1 MKTGKTHFTL
11 IELLVVIA
19 IIAILAA
26 MLLPALNKARD
37 KAQAAS
43 CISNLKQIAQA
54 RQAYTSDYNDY
65 ILPSTVSAASPAV
78 MHWFQVFYNHNYL
91 KSMCSRTSKKNG
103 AVGPAVPL
111 CPGSVKLQ
119 SSWDTKLSV
128 NGYPSAGIYQ
138 LWKSNGD
145 NNNTLG
151 GYGRAQNEFGYI
163 NNNGWQT
170 QGIKITSCTRPSIK
184 VDFMDSLYTAFNYTW
199 WVMAR
204 LTVQFPGA
212 FTGRITP
219 STPCVWMVMPKSF
232 TATWVIMPRWRAMTI
247 QRPPGRSTS
256 PLRAPMQIPSGNSN
270 LLAHSGNC

>member
-1 MKTGKTHFTL
+1 MMKTKHSFTL

-54 RQAYTSDYNDY
+54 RQAYTSDYDDY
-65 ILPSTVSAASPAV
+65 ILPSTVSAANPKV
-78 MHWFQVFYNHNYL
+78 MHWFHVFYEFNYL
-91 KSMCSRTSKKNG
+91 KSMCTRTSKKNG

-128 NGYPSAGIYQ
+128 NGYPTAGIYQ

-151 GYGRAQNEFGYI
+151 GYGRAQNEFGYV
-163 NNNGWQT
+163 NDNGWQK
-170 QGIKITSCTRPSIK
+170 QGIKITSCTKPSIK

-199 WVMAR
+199 WGYGSDYSAIPWGVHGTDHTINSVR
-204 LTVQFPGA
+204 LDGHTEILHSNYGYNSPVAGYA
-212 FTGRITP
+212 
-219 STPCVWMVMPKSF
+219 STM
-232 TATWVIMPRWRAMTI
+232 TTWKVFISSPRTYADSLW
-247 QRPPGRSTS
+247 
-256 PLRAPMQIPSGNSN
+256 
-270 LLAHSGNC
+270 